1 MRSTGRQE
9 EKDETNLQIQ
19 NLKSL
24 KLLSLKYFTKTEKKK
39 STLQTSFQSH
49 NPPLFL
55 NLILAFNS
63 FF

>member
-24 KLLSLKYFTKTEKKK
+24 TLLSLKYFTKTEKKK
-39 STLQTSFQSH
+39 NQHYKQVFKAI
-49 NPPLFL
+49 
-55 NLILAFNS
+55 ILHYF
-63 FF
+63 